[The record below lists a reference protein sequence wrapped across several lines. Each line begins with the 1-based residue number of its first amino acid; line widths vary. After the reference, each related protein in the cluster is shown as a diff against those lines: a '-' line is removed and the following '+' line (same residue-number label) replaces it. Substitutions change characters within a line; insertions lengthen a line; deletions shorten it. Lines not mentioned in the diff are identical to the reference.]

1 MVLLDL
7 QSLEAPTGGGGGGG
21 GSTLTVLGC
30 ESAKPSNL
38 SVVLCH

>member
-7 QSLEAPTGGGGGGG
+7 QSLETPGGGHDGGG

-30 ESAKPSNL
+30 ESGRPSNL
-38 SVVLCH
+38 SLLLCH

>member
-7 QSLEAPTGGGGGGG
+7 QSLETPGGGSGGGG

-30 ESAKPSNL
+30 ESGRPSNL
-38 SVVLCH
+38 SLLLCH